1 METEFQQSFFRPDE
15 AAVSHICFFIN
26 RDAQLMPCIIVVRTD
41 ARDSN
46 SLATP
51 FALMDK
57 LFGPYAWSNTS
68 KAKINEKLEVYF
80 QEFDLLPLFVQ
91 ENYLKHKYARAN
103 ADPGHIAWKK
113 MQLTAQAADSIS
125 DGDLVDRMIHGYVS
139 ICCLVGEQRYSR
151 LTCFHFAVL

>member
-1 METEFQQSFFRPDE
+1 MRLRSCQCLTQRYGNEV
-15 AAVSHICFFIN
+15 AADRSLVYS
-26 RDAQLMPCIIVVRTD
+26 TD

-57 LFGPYAWSNTS
+57 LFGPYAWSSTS
-68 KAKINEKLEVYF
+68 QAKISEMLEVYF

-103 ADPGHIAWKK
+103 NDPKRAAWKK
-113 MQLTAQAADSIS
+113 MQLTSQAADSIS
-125 DGDLVDRMIHGYVS
+125 DGDMVDRMIHG
-139 ICCLVGEQRYSR
+139 
-151 LTCFHFAVL
+151 